1 MMQIYLKIRFLHT
14 LETGIRNGN
23 VRNYIHLLLKNFT
36 ITDEELLEC
45 VTFAVSNESE
55 RPENFQTKRK
65 VTLLYFLLTS
75 KNKRTMLSIYK
86 LRSSNWT
93 ITSNYKPFVLR

>member
-14 LETGIRNGN
+14 LEIVIRNGN

-55 RPENFQTKRK
+55 RPEKF
-65 VTLLYFLLTS
+65 S
-75 KNKRTMLSIYK
+75 D
-86 LRSSNWT
+86 
-93 ITSNYKPFVLR
+93 